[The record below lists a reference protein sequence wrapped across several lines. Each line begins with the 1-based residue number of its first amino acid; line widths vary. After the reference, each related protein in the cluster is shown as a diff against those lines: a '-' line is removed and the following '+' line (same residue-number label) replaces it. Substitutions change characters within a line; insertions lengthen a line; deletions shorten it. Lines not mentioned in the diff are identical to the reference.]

1 MKHGAASWPQ
11 GKGYHCLY
19 HEIGRERPVEGGGC
33 RAIGGPVGLTRAFAS
48 PAVPSCS
55 LLPSLFHLALP
66 FSLAVYLPSLF
77 TQFCPEFQN

>member
-1 MKHGAASWPQ
+1 M
-11 GKGYHCLY
+11 
-19 HEIGRERPVEGGGC
+19 
-33 RAIGGPVGLTRAFAS
+33 GGPGGLTPAFNS
-48 PAVPSCS
+48 PTVPSRS